1 MSNKRLMANSSFALI
16 KDSMWIG
23 IPKTATTSLS
33 AIFNRFPKTY
43 YEDNSE
49 FLKIRKLPD
58 LSPKKIWCIWRDP
71 WQRWLS
77 AVMQDYEL
85 KFDLGRVTPSG
96 DKNHRQMDYQ
106 EIVSLAKD
114 LRLKWKFNSANLR
127 NKMFQHSSLYVARY
141 ITLLWKLA
149 NERHNCPILE
159 IYPISKIN
167 DALKTYLNI
176 NVAPRYQHNK
186 VPTLNKSHQLN
197 LDRLDM
203 ILKEKKFYNKWKEQF
218 EEDINLNEIISQNI
232 KRFNKTE
239 WNEKV
244 LFKYGLHL
252 DSYFKKISLDF

>member
-1 MSNKRLMANSSFALI
+1 MSNKRLMAVRSFALVN
-16 KDSMWIG
+16 DSMWIG
-23 IPKTATTSLS
+23 IPKTATSSLS
-33 AIFNRFPKTY
+33 AIFNTFPKTY

-49 FLKIRKLPD
+49 FLKNKKTII
-58 LSPKKIWCIWRDP
+58 PKRIWCVWRDP

-85 KFDLGRVTPSG
+85 KLDLGRATPLG
-96 DKNHRQMDYQ
+96 YKNHRQMDYQ

-114 LRLKWKFNSANLR
+114 LQLKWKFNSANLR

-159 IYPISKIN
+159 IYPILKIN
-167 DALKTYLNI
+167 HAIKTHLNI
-176 NVAPRYQHNK
+176 NGKSPN
-186 VPTLNKSHQLN
+186 LNRSHQLN

-203 ILKEKKFYNKWKEQF
+203 ILQEKKFYNKWKEQF

-252 DSYFKKISLDF
+252 DHYFKKISSDF

>member
-1 MSNKRLMANSSFALI
+1 MSNKRLMADSSFALVNG
-16 KDSMWIG
+16 SMWIG

-33 AIFNRFPKTY
+33 SVFNRFPKTY

-49 FLKIRKLPD
+49 FLKNERTVT
-58 LSPKKIWCIWRDP
+58 PKKIWCIWRDP

-106 EIVSLAKD
+106 EIVSLVKD
-114 LRLKWKFNSANLR
+114 LRLKWKFNTANLR

-141 ITLLWKLA
+141 ITLLWKLT

-167 DALKTYLNI
+167 DAIKTHLNI
-176 NVAPRYQHNK
+176 NYRSRYRHDK
-186 VPTLNKSHQLN
+186 VPNLNKSHQIN

-218 EEDINLNEIISQNI
+218 EEDINLNEMISNVS
-232 KRFNKTE
+232 KGTLFNKTE

-252 DSYFKKISLDF
+252 DHYFKKISLKF

>member
-1 MSNKRLMANSSFALI
+1 MAVRSFALI
-16 KDSMWIG
+16 NGSMWIG

-33 AIFNRFPKTY
+33 SIFNRFPRTY

-49 FLKIRKLPD
+49 FLKNEKTVI
-58 LSPKKIWCIWRDP
+58 PKKIWCVWRDP

-77 AVMQDYEL
+77 AIMQDYEL
-85 KFDLGRVTPSG
+85 KYDLGRATHLG
-96 DKNHRQMDYQ
+96 DKNHRQMDHQ
-106 EIVSLAKD
+106 EILNLVKHLQ
-114 LRLKWKFNSANLR
+114 LRWSFNSANLR

-149 NERHNCPILE
+149 NERYNCPILE
-159 IYPISKIN
+159 IYPILKIN
-167 DALKTYLNI
+167 DAIKTYLNI
-176 NVAPRYQHNK
+176 NSKSWLRYDQAPN
-186 VPTLNKSHQLN
+186 LNKSHQLN

-203 ILKEKKFYNKWKEQF
+203 ILQENKFYNKWKEQF
-218 EEDINLNEIISQNI
+218 EEDINLNEIISQNT

-252 DSYFKKISLDF
+252 NNYFKRISLDF